1 MKKVLH
7 GYGSPM
13 HADEFPET
21 YRTMRLPANQDN
33 STQCLS
39 LATLTTDRQIFYRR
53 EMVSTK
59 FNTYMH
65 YGLLSTIVP

>member
-39 LATLTTDRQIFYRR
+39 LATLTTDRQF
-53 EMVSTK
+53 
-59 FNTYMH
+59 F
-65 YGLLSTIVP
+65 L